1 MYEKNIRNYIQVS
14 IVVQAYQSYPKM
26 VMESIENDTLQ
37 NMIQDM
43 ACLREGSMTYTIV
56 DELAYRFFGDFFL

>member
-26 VMESIENDTLQ
+26 VMEYIENDTLQ
-37 NMIQDM
+37 SMIQDM
-43 ACLREGSMTYTIV
+43 AAQEGEHDLYCC
-56 DELAYRFFGDFFL
+56 G